1 MPINSSYEGKI
12 VLKNTGQSIWG
23 EKEAFVL
30 KSDAPFSTDLSSDKK
45 ILPGQS
51 VEIPFL
57 TLSGAESS
65 PINLSWQGIEKTINI
80 NVFNPAQIKSYQD
93 HFWQKMLSLVRIWWY
108 GKKN

>member
-12 VLKNTGQSIWG
+12 VLKNTGQSIWS

-30 KSDAPFSTDLSSDKK
+30 KSNFPFSTDLSLDKK

-51 VEIPFL
+51 AEIPFMI
-57 TLSGAESS
+57 LSGTEPSTV
-65 PINLSWQGIEKTINI
+65 NLSWQGIEETVNI

-93 HFWQKMLSLVRIWWY
+93 HFWQKMLSLVHIWWY
-108 GKKN
+108 DKKQ